1 MVERAKVRIEQGKIK
16 TDQAKVR
23 ANQTKVSV
31 GERKQQTQ
39 SQVKLLEATSGV
51 MGEMRQHKQEVAF
64 GPTRQLSDEL
74 EG

>member
-1 MVERAKVRIEQGKIK
+1 MVEQAKVRTKQGKIK

-51 MGEMRQHKQEVAF
+51 MGE
-64 GPTRQLSDEL
+64 TR
-74 EG
+74 